1 MYYTFDIG
9 FNAAFPKALVNTLVR
24 KAYEV
29 IEHLRA
35 DRALKLIDVYHE
47 YVFRPEDEKAK
58 ELDVQMDLLGI
69 GDSEICVLETRN
81 HFVDSLGEIL
91 GVESIRWYDNSTVV
105 RKMSVEAE
113 EFWREKYGFLPYST
127 ENNETAIKDKERA
140 EAVEHVEV
148 TDIEPAHNSD
158 ALKEVAAEKELMN
171 MPGLKDAKSKIMR
184 IIASRQ
190 LNLLRSKMG
199 LKAMHSCP
207 HLCFMGNPGTAKTTV
222 ARLLKDILFARGI
235 LSSDVLI
242 ECGRADL
249 VGEHIGET
257 AQIVRNKFNEA
268 MGGILFIDEAYSLI
282 GYGNDFGREAITT
295 IVQEM
300 ENRRD
305 DVMVV
310 LAGYPREME
319 QLLNMNEG
327 LRSRIGDRISF
338 EDYSENELMEILI
351 SMAEKYSLVLSDD
364 AKAEVRRIVA
374 MAKTEKNFGN
384 GRFMRQLLESSYENM
399 ALRVV
404 KETIDKENLSLLRKS
419 DFASLELIQTQAYAK
434 TSRKIGFSLEMT
446 SKKESND

>member
-1 MYYTFDIG
+1 MYFTFDIG
-9 FNAAFPKALVNTLVR
+9 FNAVFPKDGVNTLVR

-47 YVFRPEDEKAK
+47 YVFRPEYEHAD
-58 ELDVQMDLLGI
+58 ELDVQLDLLGI
-69 GDSEICVLETRN
+69 GNSEISVLETRY
-81 HFVDSLGEIL
+81 HLIDSLGEIL

-113 EFWREKYGFLPYST
+113 EFWREKYGFLPFTT
-127 ENNETAIKDKERA
+127 EDTKSLDKDKEQA
-140 EAVEHVEV
+140 EAIES
-148 TDIEPAHNSD
+148 TGFIDSEPAKNID
-158 ALKEVAAEKELMN
+158 ALKEVAAESELMN
-171 MPGLKDAKSKIMR
+171 MPGLKDAKNKITR

-190 LNLLRSKMG
+190 LSLMRSKMG
-199 LKAMHSCP
+199 FKAMHSCP

-222 ARLLKDILFARGI
+222 ARLLKDIFFARGI
-235 LSSDVLI
+235 LSNDVFI

-257 AQIVRNKFNEA
+257 AQIVRKRFDEA

-305 DVMVV
+305 KVMVI

-319 QLLNMNEG
+319 RLLDMNEG
-327 LRSRIGDRISF
+327 LRSRIGDKISF
-338 EDYSENELMEILI
+338 EDYSEDELMEIMA
-351 SMAEKYSLVLSDD
+351 SMAEKHSLVLSDD

-374 MAKTEKNFGN
+374 IAKNEKNFGN
-384 GRFMRQLLESSYENM
+384 GRFMRQLLENGYENM

-404 KETIDKENLSLLRKS
+404 KETIDKENLSLLRKC
-419 DFASLELIQTQAYAK
+419 DFASLMPMQNHAK
-434 TSRKIGFSLEMT
+434 EKACKKIGFRLEMT